1 MEATILMSN
10 DSLYTRHTPSFSAK
24 LFGYAPESFKAF
36 GEFNKQALAEG
47 VLSVRTKELIAVA
60 VAQIT
65 GCPYCIEAHV
75 GKAKAAKASFEE
87 LFEAG
92 VVAAAVNAHSVFY
105 NTANT
110 WKAFGERKED
120 DLFPRGNIALAEQLE
135 QVNESLYTAFAEYQF
150 NSLQAGLLSEKEKL
164 LVAVGSALVIGNPY
178 SIDIFTG
185 RAKSAGISLEELAET
200 LLVATALKAGSAVAH
215 RVNAL
220 QAYERD

>member
-1 MEATILMSN
+1 MEATIVMSN

-75 GKAKAAKASFEE
+75 GKAKTAQASFGE

-105 NTANT
+105 NSANT
-110 WKAFGERKED
+110 WKAFGEQKEE

-150 NSLQAGLLSEKEKL
+150 NSLKAGLLSEKEKL